1 MPAGR
6 DDVLVTVWA
15 AILACDEML
24 SSALDMHRLAPGDAM
39 PGGEI
44 VVVTLTHDDAAVVA
58 ASLLPVVGGHT
69 QFLDAIYAGHERLL

>member
-1 MPAGR
+1 
-6 DDVLVTVWA
+6 
-15 AILACDEML
+15 
-24 SSALDMHRLAPGDAM
+24 M